1 MKNKFLLI
9 AIIVAIFAGCKAD
22 DPEIR
27 PTSKFTFTVNEGTV
41 TFKNQSTFAKEYTW
55 DFGDGS
61 LSSLCSEKNPVKT
74 YAKDGTYEVTL
85 TVKNITLTHSS
96 KQKVT
101 VNKTGTPPSEQNL
114 NAKFSYTIK
123 QPMTVVLTNQSTG
136 ATQYS
141 WDFGDGSKSTEKSPT
156 HRYTGIGVYKVKLT
170 AKDNSNKTST
180 YEKNV
185 TIEAPTTCYMT
196 GFVVKKIPTNNVYY
210 QVQLTDDYLVSKTT
224 YLYTDWFLLSSANL
238 PYTYNLA
245 TKKKLDVSQTY
256 VMRLYMSSTK
266 TSGQA
271 SGKGDYSGTITSAQ
285 LKKYPETINW
295 SGSNIG
301 MDIYLEWK

>member
-27 PTSKFTFTVNEGTV
+27 PTSKFTFTVKDGTV
-41 TFKNQSTFAKEYTW
+41 TFKNQSTLAKEYIW
-55 DFGDGS
+55 NFGDGAVS
-61 LSSLCSEKNPVKT
+61 YEKDPVKT
-74 YAKDGTYEVTL
+74 YDKEGTYSVTL
-85 TVKNITLTHSS
+85 TVKNGTLQHSS
-96 KQKVT
+96 TQKVT
-101 VNKTGTPPSEQNL
+101 INKTTTPPSEQNL

-185 TIEAPTTCYMT
+185 TIEAPTTCYVT
-196 GFVVKKIPTNNVYY
+196 GFRITKIPTNNVYY
-210 QVQLTDDYLVSKTT
+210 QVQLTDDYIMSKTT
-224 YLYTDWFLLSSANL
+224 CFYTSWFLLSSANL
-238 PYTYNLA
+238 PYDYNLS
-245 TKKKLDVSQTY
+245 TKKVIDISKNY
-256 VMRLYMSSTK
+256 VIRLYKSSSK
-266 TSGQA
+266 QSGQA
-271 SGKGDYSGTITSAQ
+271 SGKGDYSADITSTQ
-285 LKKYPETINW
+285 LKKYPEIVTW
-295 SGSNIG
+295 STTSVG
-301 MDIYLEWK
+301 MEIYFEWK